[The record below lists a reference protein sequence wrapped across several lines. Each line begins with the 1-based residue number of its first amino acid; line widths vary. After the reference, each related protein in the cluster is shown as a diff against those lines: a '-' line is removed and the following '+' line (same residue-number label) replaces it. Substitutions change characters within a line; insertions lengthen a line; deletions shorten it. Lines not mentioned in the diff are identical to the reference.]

1 MVFNLLSLFTM
12 NKKHL
17 LLFVFSYI
25 SFVCNTHAESYAHDT
40 LVNVLRNEV
49 QFYFDKLKNKDTPAY
64 FISLRVVDNK
74 RLFLSSDFGLSSMD
88 ENHTRILTPQV
99 RVGSPDLDNFAY
111 LAQNRPNSRFPYERP
126 STSLPLDCNAIPVIK
141 EVVWNGILERYET
154 AVKTYQQM
162 KASQKTNVTELDS
175 VTTFAPAAVETYYE
189 RPYSEAETGIDKERF
204 QEYINDASRLFK
216 DYELTSGKVF
226 LDYSL
231 QRTTIVNTEGT
242 VIAQN
247 RKAYRLIL
255 EAVAEADDGTPCP
268 LYEDIFAFSEKD
280 LPTPTELEDKVRDL
294 AIRAEALSKAPMAEA
309 YTGPAILSGKASAV
323 FFHEVLGHRLEGKR
337 RESVNNEISGMLNQR
352 ILPAS
357 FQLYLDPTLTT
368 YQGKALS
375 GHYLYDDEGVKGQ
388 RVDCVKDGYLR
399 QYLMSRTPVKE
410 FTGSNGH
417 GRAANDRDP
426 NPRQSNLIV
435 ETTAPYSETQLR
447 NLLIEELKRQGKE
460 YGYYFRTV
468 KGGFTTRGKANA
480 INAFNVSPIEVY
492 RVFADGRD
500 DQLVRGVSLI
510 GTPLSMFSQIKAAG
524 GESELFTGFCGS
536 ESGSIP
542 VSGISPMVYV
552 SQIET
557 QGQKAIIK
565 SKQGLISPPKTTEA
579 ESTGPMAD
587 SSLIFKAM
595 EDEMAHVCH
604 ELATRHNTVPLFVNY
619 VLERKHTSGTES
631 SGGVCVNKRKGNVK
645 NSISVHIFLGDSLVT
660 NDTGVEHHLQNIPD
674 EIGYGRIRDALRSKS
689 EIAYQGA
696 VQRLDNK
703 RTQLKQNPKPADNA
717 AVPEFKRMPPAVW
730 IGPSALTN
738 PCPVTDMEQL
748 SNRLSKVFSD
758 YPELFNHCVKV
769 YQKRV
774 DYYRLTSEGQKIL
787 QPDTVFHITA
797 RASIKTDGNEVK
809 TEYYRLHVGGINDL
823 PSEDALIGELHR
835 FAEYMQQ
842 KSRAKAVEDLYIG
855 PVLYEDDAA
864 MELLAEKIADYSH
877 SFWISIRNQSD
888 RKHRYLGKQV
898 FPPALSVCQLGNDSV
913 YNGVKLLGY
922 RQVDADGTKPMT
934 LPIIEKGILKHMLTG
949 RIPSLGCPAST
960 GNEHFDGLSRTLETR
975 YTAGVFHVTSN
986 RPVPYSKL
994 YKRFLKAAKK
1004 AGLEHTYI
1012 IRKNRTSPYALIRVD
1027 LSTGKEELVEG
1038 NYNSPSHEQFKR
1050 MHAIS
1055 KEENVYNLDPSG
1067 GKGLGII
1074 SPKAILLEDMELD
1087 ITPNRARHI
1096 DEAFYELRH

>member
-1 MVFNLLSLFTM
+1 
-12 NKKHL
+12 
-17 LLFVFSYI
+17 
-25 SFVCNTHAESYAHDT
+25 
-40 LVNVLRNEV
+40 
-49 QFYFDKLKNKDTPAY
+49 
-64 FISLRVVDNK
+64 
-74 RLFLSSDFGLSSMD
+74 
-88 ENHTRILTPQV
+88 
-99 RVGSPDLDNFAY
+99 
-111 LAQNRPNSRFPYERP
+111 
-126 STSLPLDCNAIPVIK
+126 
-141 EVVWNGILERYET
+141 
-154 AVKTYQQM
+154 
-162 KASQKTNVTELDS
+162 
-175 VTTFAPAAVETYYE
+175 
-189 RPYSEAETGIDKERF
+189 
-204 QEYINDASRLFK
+204 
-216 DYELTSGKVF
+216 
-226 LDYSL
+226 
-231 QRTTIVNTEGT
+231 
-242 VIAQN
+242 
-247 RKAYRLIL
+247 
-255 EAVAEADDGTPCP
+255 
-268 LYEDIFAFSEKD
+268 
-280 LPTPTELEDKVRDL
+280 
-294 AIRAEALSKAPMAEA
+294 
-309 YTGPAILSGKASAV
+309 
-323 FFHEVLGHRLEGKR
+323 
-337 RESVNNEISGMLNQR
+337 MLNQR

-368 YQGKALS
+368 YRGKALS

-417 GRAANDRDP
+417 GRAANDFDP

-435 ETTAPYSETQLR
+435 ETTEPYSETQLR
-447 NLLIEELKRQGKE
+447 NQLTEELKRQGKE

-468 KGGFTTRGKANA
+468 KGGFTTRGKTDA

-536 ESGSIP
+536 ESGTVP
-542 VSGISPMVYV
+542 VSGTSPMVYV

-565 SKQGLISPPKTTEA
+565 SKQDLISPPKTTE
-579 ESTGPMAD
+579 TDNKGHRAD
-587 SSLIFKAM
+587 SALIFKAM

-619 VLERKHTSGTES
+619 VMERKYISETES
-631 SGGVCVNKRKGNVK
+631 SGGVCVNKRNRSIK
-645 NSISVHIFLGDSLVT
+645 NNISVHIFLGDSLVT
-660 NDTGVEHHLQNIPD
+660 NDTGVEHHPQNIPD
-674 EIGYGRIRDALRSKS
+674 EIGYGRIRDAFRAKS
-689 EIAYQGA
+689 EIAYRAA

-703 RTQLKQNPKPADNA
+703 KMYLKQNPKPTDNA

-748 SNRLSKVFSD
+748 SNRLSKVFSA

-787 QPDTVFHITA
+787 QPDSVLHISA

-809 TEYYRLHVGGINDL
+809 TEYYGLDVGGINDL

-842 KSRAKAVEDLYIG
+842 KSRATAVEDLYIG

-864 MELLAEKIADYSH
+864 MELLAEKIAYHSH
-877 SFWISIRNQSD
+877 SNWISIRNKSD

-898 FPPALSVCQLGNDSV
+898 FPPALSVYQLGSDSV
-913 YNGVKLLGY
+913 YNGVKLSGY

-934 LPIIEKGILKHMLTG
+934 LPIIEKGILKNMLTG
-949 RIPSLGCPAST
+949 RVPTLGCPAST
-960 GNEHFDGLSRTLETR
+960 GNEHFYESSRTLETL
-975 YTAGVFHVTSN
+975 YIAGIFHVTSN

-994 YKRFLKAAKK
+994 YKRFLKSAKK
-1004 AGLEHTYI
+1004 AGLKHTYI
-1012 IRKNRTSPYALIRVD
+1012 IRKNRTSPYALIRID

-1038 NYNSPSHEQFKR
+1038 NYNSPSREQFKR

-1055 KEENVYNLDPSG
+1055 KEENVYNLSPTR

-1087 ITPNRARHI
+1087 ITPNHDRHI

>member
-17 LLFVFSYI
+17 LLFVFFYI

-49 QFYFDKLKNKDTPAY
+49 QFYFDKLKNKETPAY

-111 LAQNRPNSRFPYERP
+111 LAQNRPSSTFTYERP
-126 STSLPLDCNAIPVIK
+126 STSLPLDCDAIPVIK
-141 EVVWNGILERYET
+141 EVVWNGILERYEA
-154 AVKTYQQM
+154 AVKIYQQM

-175 VTTFAPAAVETYYE
+175 VPTFAPSAVETYYE

-204 QEYINDASRLFK
+204 QKYINDASRLFK

-247 RKAYRLIL
+247 RKAYRLML

-294 AIRAEALSKAPMAEA
+294 AIRAEALGKAPMAEA

-435 ETTAPYSETQLR
+435 ETTEPYSETQLR

-542 VSGISPMVYV
+542 VSGTSPMVYV

-565 SKQGLISPPKTTEA
+565 SKQDLISSPKTTEA
-579 ESTGPMAD
+579 ENTGHRAD
-587 SSLIFKAM
+587 CSLIFKAM

-619 VLERKHTSGTES
+619 VLERKHISETES
-631 SGGVCVNKRKGNVK
+631 SGGVCVNKRDSGIK
-645 NSISVHIFLGDSLVT
+645 NNIAAHIFLGDSLMT
-660 NDTGVEHHLQNIPD
+660 SDTGNELNAQSIPD
-674 EIGYGRIRDALRSKS
+674 EIGYGSIRNALRTKS
-689 EIAYQGA
+689 EIAYQDA
-696 VQRLDNK
+696 VQRLDCK
-703 RTQLKQNPKPADNA
+703 RTQLKQNPKPADDA

-748 SNRLSKVFSD
+748 SNRLSKVFSS

-823 PSEDALIGELHR
+823 PSEDALIGELHQ
-835 FAEYMQQ
+835 FAQYMRQ
-842 KSRAKAVEDLYIG
+842 KSMAPPAEDLYIG
-855 PVLYEDDAA
+855 PALYEDESA
-864 MELLAEKIADYSH
+864 MELFAGKIANYTH
-877 SFWISIRNQSD
+877 SYWLWRQNKSD

-898 FPPALSVCQLGNDSV
+898 FPSDLSVWQLGNDSV
-913 YNGVKLLGY
+913 YNGTKLLGY
-922 RQVDADGTKPMT
+922 RQVDADGTRPKT
-934 LPIIEKGILKHMLTG
+934 LPLIEKGILKNMLTG
-949 RIPSLGCPAST
+949 RRPTLGCPTST
-960 GNEHFDGLSRTLETR
+960 GNEHFYELNRDLKTS
-975 YTAGVFHVTSN
+975 YTTGILHVTSN
-986 RPVPYSKL
+986 RPLPL
-994 YKRFLKAAKK
+994 GQLRKRFLKSAKK
-1004 AGLEHTYI
+1004 AGLKHAYI
-1012 IRKNRTSPYALIRVD
+1012 FRHKRTSPYALIRVD
-1027 LSTGKEELVEG
+1027 LNTGKEELVEG
-1038 NYNSPSHEQFKR
+1038 KCYLPSIEQFRRIK
-1050 MHAIS
+1050 AVS
-1055 KEENVYNLDPSG
+1055 KEKMAYNLNPTEG
-1067 GKGLGII
+1067 RGRGII
-1074 SPKAILLEDMELD
+1074 APKAILLVDTELD
-1087 ITPNRARHI
+1087 ITPNHGRHI
-1096 DEAFYELRH
+1096 DETLYELRH

>member
-1 MVFNLLSLFTM
+1 MVINLLSLFTM
-12 NKKHL
+12 DKKHL
-17 LLFVFSYI
+17 LSFVFSCI
-25 SFVCNTHAESYAHDT
+25 FVCNTNAESYAHDT

-49 QFYFDKLKNKDTPAY
+49 EFYFDKLKDKETPAY

-74 RLFLSSDFGLSSMD
+74 QLLLSSDFGLSSME
-88 ENHTRILTPQV
+88 ENHTRTLTPQV

-111 LAQNRPNSRFPYERP
+111 LAQNRPNTSLTYER
-126 STSLPLDCNAIPVIK
+126 SSRSLPLDCDAIPAIK
-141 EVVWNGILERYET
+141 DVVWNGILERYEA
-154 AVKTYQQM
+154 AVKIYQQM

-175 VTTFAPAAVETYYE
+175 VPTFAPSAVETYYE
-189 RPYSEAETGIDKERF
+189 RPYSEAETHIDKERF
-204 QEYINDASRLFK
+204 RKYINDASRLFK
-216 DYELTSGKVF
+216 DYDLASGKVF

-247 RKAYRLIL
+247 RKAYRLML
-255 EAVAEADDGTPCP
+255 QAVAEAADGTPCP
-268 LYEDIFAFSEKD
+268 LYEDVFAYSEED
-280 LPTPTELEDKVRDL
+280 LPTPTQLEDKVRDL
-294 AIRAEALSKAPMAEA
+294 ATRTEALGKAPMAEA

-368 YQGKALS
+368 YRGKALS

-417 GRAANDRDP
+417 GRAANDFDP
-426 NPRQSNLIV
+426 NPRQSSLIV
-435 ETTAPYSETQLR
+435 ETTEPYSETQLR
-447 NLLIEELKRQGKE
+447 NKLVEELKRQGKE

-468 KGGFTTRGKANA
+468 KGGFTTRGKTDA

-500 DQLVRGVSLI
+500 NQLVRGVSLI

-524 GESELFTGFCGS
+524 GESELFTSFCGS

-542 VSGISPMVYV
+542 VSGTSPMVYV

-565 SKQGLISPPKTTEA
+565 SKQDLISPPKTIKSENM
-579 ESTGPMAD
+579 EHMAD
-587 SSLIFKAM
+587 SFLIFKAM

-619 VLERKHTSGTES
+619 IMERKYISETES
-631 SGGVCVNKRKGNVK
+631 SGGVCVNKRNRSIR
-645 NSISVHIFLGDSLVT
+645 NNISVHIFLGDSLVT
-660 NDTGVEHHLQNIPD
+660 NDTGVEHHPQNIPD
-674 EIGYGRIRDALRSKS
+674 EIGYGRIRDAFRAKS
-689 EIAYQGA
+689 EIAYRAA

-703 RTQLKQNPKPADNA
+703 KMYLKQNPKPTDNA

-748 SNRLSKVFSD
+748 SNRLSKVFSA

-787 QPDTVFHITA
+787 QPDSVLHISA

-809 TEYYRLHVGGINDL
+809 TEYYGLDVGGINDL

-842 KSRAKAVEDLYIG
+842 KSRATAVEDLYIG

-864 MELLAEKIADYSH
+864 MELLAEKIAYHSH
-877 SFWISIRNQSD
+877 SNWISIRNKSD

-898 FPPALSVCQLGNDSV
+898 FPPALSVYQLGSDSV
-913 YNGVKLLGY
+913 YNGVKLSGY
-922 RQVDADGTKPMT
+922 RQVDADGTKSMT
-934 LPIIEKGILKHMLTG
+934 LPIIEEGILKNMLTG
-949 RIPSLGCPAST
+949 RVPTLGCPAST
-960 GNEHFDGLSRTLETR
+960 GNEHFYESSRTLETL
-975 YTAGVFHVTSN
+975 YIAGIFHVTSN

-994 YKRFLKAAKK
+994 YKRFLKSAKK
-1004 AGLEHTYI
+1004 AGLKHTYI
-1012 IRKNRTSPYALIRVD
+1012 IRKNRTSPYALIRID

-1038 NYNSPSHEQFKR
+1038 NYNSPSREQFKR

-1055 KEENVYNLDPSG
+1055 KEENVYNLSPTR

-1087 ITPNRARHI
+1087 ITPNHDRHI

>member
-1 MVFNLLSLFTM
+1 MVINLLYLFTM
-12 NKKHL
+12 DKKHL
-17 LLFVFSYI
+17 LSFVFSCI
-25 SFVCNTHAESYAHDT
+25 FVCNTNAESYAHDT

-49 QFYFDKLKNKDTPAY
+49 QFYFDKLKDKETPAY

-74 RLFLSSDFGLSSMD
+74 QLLLSSDFGLSSME
-88 ENHTRILTPQV
+88 ENHTRTLTPQV

-111 LAQNRPNSRFPYERP
+111 LAQNRPSTSLTYER
-126 STSLPLDCNAIPVIK
+126 SSRSLPLDCDAIPAIK
-141 EVVWNGILERYET
+141 DVVWNGIQERYEA
-154 AVKTYQQM
+154 AVKIYQQM
-162 KASQKTNVTELDS
+162 MSSQKTNVTELDS
-175 VTTFAPAAVETYYE
+175 VPTFAPSAVETYYE
-189 RPYSEAETGIDKERF
+189 RPYSEAETHIDKERF
-204 QEYINDASRLFK
+204 KKYINDASRLFK
-216 DYELTSGKVF
+216 DYDLASGKVF

-247 RKAYRLIL
+247 RKAYRLML
-255 EAVAEADDGTPCP
+255 QAVAEAADGTPCP
-268 LYEDIFAFSEKD
+268 LYEDIFAYSEED
-280 LPTPTELEDKVRDL
+280 LPTPAELEDKVRDL
-294 AIRAEALSKAPMAEA
+294 ATRTEALGKAPMAEA

-368 YQGKALS
+368 YRGKALS

-417 GRAANDRDP
+417 GRAANDFDP

-435 ETTAPYSETQLR
+435 ETTEPYSETQLR
-447 NLLIEELKRQGKE
+447 NQLTEELKRQGKE

-468 KGGFTTRGKANA
+468 KGGFTTRGKTDA

-536 ESGSIP
+536 ESGTVP
-542 VSGISPMVYV
+542 VSGTSPMVYV

-565 SKQGLISPPKTTEA
+565 SKQDLISPPKTTE
-579 ESTGPMAD
+579 TDNKGHRAD
-587 SSLIFKAM
+587 SALIFKAM

-619 VLERKHTSGTES
+619 VMERKYISETES
-631 SGGVCVNKRKGNVK
+631 SGGVCVNKRNRSIK
-645 NSISVHIFLGDSLVT
+645 NNISVHIFLGDSLVT
-660 NDTGVEHHLQNIPD
+660 NDTGVEHHPQNIPD
-674 EIGYGRIRDALRSKS
+674 EIGYGRIRDAFRAKS
-689 EIAYQGA
+689 EIAYRAA

-703 RTQLKQNPKPADNA
+703 KMYLKQNPKPTDNA

-748 SNRLSKVFSD
+748 SNRLSKVFSA

-787 QPDTVFHITA
+787 QPDSVLHISA

-809 TEYYRLHVGGINDL
+809 TEYYGLDVGGINDL

-842 KSRAKAVEDLYIG
+842 KSRATAVEDLYIG

-864 MELLAEKIADYSH
+864 MELLAEKIAYHSH
-877 SFWISIRNQSD
+877 SNWISIRNKSD

-898 FPPALSVCQLGNDSV
+898 FPPALSVYQLGSDSV
-913 YNGVKLLGY
+913 YNGVKLSGY

-934 LPIIEKGILKHMLTG
+934 LPIIEKGILKNMLTG
-949 RIPSLGCPAST
+949 RVPTLGCPAST
-960 GNEHFDGLSRTLETR
+960 GNEHFYESSRTLETL
-975 YTAGVFHVTSN
+975 YIAGIFHVTSN

-994 YKRFLKAAKK
+994 YKRFLKSAKK
-1004 AGLEHTYI
+1004 AGLKHTYI
-1012 IRKNRTSPYALIRVD
+1012 IRKNRTSPYALIRID

-1038 NYNSPSHEQFKR
+1038 NYNSPSREQFKR

-1055 KEENVYNLDPSG
+1055 KEENVYNLSPTR

-1087 ITPNRARHI
+1087 ITPNHDRHI